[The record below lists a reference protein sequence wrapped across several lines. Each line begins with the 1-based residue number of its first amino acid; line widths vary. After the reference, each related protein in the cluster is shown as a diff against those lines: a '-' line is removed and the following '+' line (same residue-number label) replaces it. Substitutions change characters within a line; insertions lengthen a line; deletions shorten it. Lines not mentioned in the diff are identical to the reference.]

1 MNKLILC
8 SCIYSEC
15 IHKFLAKDT
24 CCVAFDEYLSRF
36 YAFSHMGFIEVKKV
50 HFELNIIKFLTK
62 LSHYVLIVNYIIYMN
77 PIPSLAHI
85 NRNLLLQLP
94 L

>member
-1 MNKLILC
+1 MNKLILLYV
-8 SCIYSEC
+8 SIVIVYTNSWLKIHVVMDLMSIYLDFKHFH
-15 IHKFLAKDT
+15 I
-24 CCVAFDEYLSRF
+24 
-36 YAFSHMGFIEVKKV
+36 GFIKVKKV

-62 LSHYVLIVNYIIYMN
+62 LLHYVFIVKYNIYMN